1 MSKIWLKSLLL
12 SSSVLGMLLLSVASS
27 IAAPTSKN
35 TKSQLQFTQT
45 KDLAP
50 NLIKIIYR
58 DLKAIASTPK
68 VPEADADPVFS
79 TTITTKKELI
89 TQNFVTRTK
98 QLVASKLKASVAQA
112 NMAPIKNPSA
122 TLAIPAASSSASVS
136 FDPLDRANLHSN
148 ENKTNDS
155 LAQVTSVS
163 QLSDVQPTD
172 WTFQALQSLV
182 ERYGCIAGYPDNT
195 FAGNRVLTR
204 YEFAAGLNACLD
216 RVNELIATAT
226 AESVTKEDLATI
238 QRLQAEFSS
247 ELTNLRG
254 RVDALEAQTA
264 ELEANQFSTTTKLSG
279 EVILAVSGAFG
290 NDKAVPSGVPTS
302 SASKVDENFTLSER
316 AILNFETSF
325 TGEDSLIVSL
335 YANNNPDFLAATG
348 TSLARLI
355 YEQDSGGSTNNQLA
369 IFYLSYGFPIG
380 KRLKVLVEPY
390 GGVLSDFV
398 DRINPL
404 LGNVGNGSISA
415 FGNRNPIYWISSF
428 GAGAG
433 FTYDLSKAVS
443 LSLGYLATD
452 ANDTNSGLFSGPY
465 GAIAQ
470 LTLRPSETINLGL
483 TYVRSYNGFNDINVG
498 STYAKDPF
506 DGNNSTANSYG
517 LEANFQISPKFAIGG
532 WAGYTQAK
540 AVSGVNEG
548 AKATIFNY
556 AVTLAFPD
564 LFKEGN
570 LGGVVVGL
578 PPKVTSND
586 INDREDN
593 DSSLHLE
600 AFYRFQLTKNIG
612 ITPGVL
618 VITNPEHNKDNDTV
632 YLGTIRT
639 TFSF

>member
-1 MSKIWLKSLLL
+1 M
-12 SSSVLGMLLLSVASS
+12 SVASS
-27 IAAPTSKN
+27 IAAPTPKN
-35 TKSQLQFTQT
+35 AKFSELQATQT
-45 KDLAP
+45 KALEA
-50 NLIKIIYR
+50 NSIQIIYKES
-58 DLKAIASTPK
+58 KAIASAPK
-68 VPEADADPVFS
+68 VPEAEAKRVFS
-79 TTITTKKELI
+79 TIAVTKKEIL
-89 TQNFVTRTK
+89 TQRFVTPVEQR
-98 QLVASKLKASVAQA
+98 VASKLKASVAQA
-112 NMAPIKNPSA
+112 TMTPTKDPSV
-122 TLAIPAASSSASVS
+122 TPAIPAASSSASVS
-136 FDPLDRANLHSN
+136 SDSLNRANIYSN
-148 ENKTNDS
+148 ENKTNNL

-163 QLSDVQPTD
+163 QLSDVQLTD
-172 WTFQALQSLV
+172 WAFQALQSLV
-182 ERYGCIAGYPDNT
+182 ERYGCIAGYPNST
-195 FAGNRVLTR
+195 FRGNRALTR

-226 AESVTKEDLATI
+226 ADNVTKEDLASI

-254 RVDALEAQTA
+254 RVDALETQTA

-290 NDKAVPSGVPTS
+290 NNKAVPSGVPTGS
-302 SASKVDENFTLSER
+302 VGKVDENLTLSER

-335 YANNNPDFLAATG
+335 YGNNNPDFLEATG

-355 YEQDSGGSTNNQLA
+355 YEQDSAGSTNNQLA
-369 IFYLSYGFPIG
+369 IFYLSYEFPIG
-380 KRLKVLVEPY
+380 NQLKVLIEPY
-390 GGVLSDFV
+390 GGALSDFV

-404 LGNVGNGSISA
+404 LGNVANGSISA
-415 FGNRNPIYWISSF
+415 FGNRNPIYWQNYF

-433 FTYDLSKAVS
+433 LTYDLSEAVS
-443 LSLGYLATD
+443 LSLGYLTTD
-452 ANDTNSGLFSGPY
+452 ANDTNSGLFGGPY

-470 LTLRPSETINLGL
+470 LTLRPSETVNLGL

-540 AVSGVNEG
+540 AVSGVNKG
-548 AKATIFNY
+548 ANATIFNY
-556 AVTLAFPD
+556 ALTLAFPD
-564 LFKEGN
+564 LFKQGN

-600 AFYRFQLTKNIG
+600 AFYRFQVTKNIG

-618 VITNPEHNKDNDTV
+618 VITNPEHNKDNDPV
-632 YLGTIRT
+632 YVGTIRT